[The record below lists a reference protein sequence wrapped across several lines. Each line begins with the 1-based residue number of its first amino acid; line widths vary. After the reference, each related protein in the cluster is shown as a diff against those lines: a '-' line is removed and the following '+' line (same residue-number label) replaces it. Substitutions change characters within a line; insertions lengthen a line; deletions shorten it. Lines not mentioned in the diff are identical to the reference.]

1 MRLKKHTIWQ
11 ILKIAMAIVL
21 IAVVISEVSF
31 KSLVMLLKRAAIPW
45 LVLSIL
51 AFYVA
56 LWSMAR
62 RYWILIGKKIEFHEL
77 LKIVV
82 YQNIMGNLV
91 TTAAGAAW
99 YVGILSNKH
108 KIQVTKGLLSLLLAR
123 FGDLL
128 TLLLTLSL
136 ATLVVWQQIPTLHVI
151 VTVVIFL
158 LMAVALLSLLMLV
171 LRHQLIEIAGRVLD
185 KSHFDNKAVVSR
197 IFAGLT
203 AFSNQEI
210 DQSRLSIS
218 IGPLTSYSVL
228 TLGTMLLFAYSSL
241 QIFGVR
247 IDIWPVIFVVSLTQI
262 MTLVPIQ
269 VFGGLGLYDFT
280 YLYLYGL
287 FGMDGSQFAA
297 VVVGLRLCFYL
308 TNLVLLTLVVLP
320 RGLVTRLLFKKE
332 IS

>member
-1 MRLKKHTIWQ
+1 MRLRKHTICQ
-11 ILKIAMAIVL
+11 LLKIGMAIAL

-45 LVLSIL
+45 FALSIL
-51 AFYVA
+51 AFYVV

-62 RYWILIGKKIEFHEL
+62 RYWIIIGKTIEFHEL

-82 YQNIMGNLV
+82 YQNIVGNLL

-99 YVGILSNKH
+99 YVGSLSNKH

-136 ATLVVWQQIPTLHVI
+136 ATLVLWRQIPTLHVI

-158 LMAVALLSLLMLV
+158 LIVVALLSLLMFI
-171 LRHQLIEIAGRVLD
+171 LRRQLIEIADRVVAKFNLH
-185 KSHFDNKAVVSR
+185 KKVVVQRS
-197 IFAGLT
+197 FAALT
-203 AFSNQEI
+203 AFADQEI
-210 DQSRLSIS
+210 DRSGRS
-218 IGPLTSYSVL
+218 IGALTGYSVL
-228 TLGTMLLFAYSSL
+228 TLGTMLLFAYCSL
-241 QIFGVR
+241 RIFGVQ
-247 IDIWPVIFVVSLTQI
+247 IDIWPVLFVVSLTQI
-262 MTLVPIQ
+262 MTLFPIQ
-269 VFGGLGLYDFT
+269 VLGGLGLHDIS

-287 FGMDGSQFAA
+287 FGIDHAEFAA
-297 VVVGLRLCFYL
+297 VVVGLRITFYL
-308 TNLVLLTLVVLP
+308 TNLVFLVFIILA

-332 IS
+332 MA

>member
-1 MRLKKHTIWQ
+1 MRLEKHTIWQ
-11 ILKIAMAIVL
+11 ILKIAMAIAL

-45 LVLSIL
+45 LMLSIL
-51 AFYVA
+51 AFYVT

-62 RYWILIGKKIEFHEL
+62 RYWILIGRKIEFHEL

-99 YVGILSNKH
+99 YVGMLSNKH
-108 KIQVTKGLLSLLLAR
+108 KIEVTKGLLSLLLAR

-158 LMAVALLSLLMLV
+158 LMAVALLSLLMFV
-171 LRHQLIEIAGRVLD
+171 LRRQLMEIVGQILD
-185 KSHFDNKAVVSR
+185 EFDLHKKAVVPR
-197 IFAGLT
+197 IFAALT
-203 AFSNQEI
+203 AFSDQEI
-210 DQSRLSIS
+210 DQSRRC
-218 IGPLTSYSVL
+218 IGPLTGYSVL
-228 TLGTMLLFAYSSL
+228 TLGTMLLFAYCSL

-269 VFGGLGLYDFT
+269 VFGGLGLHDIS

-287 FGMDGSQFAA
+287 FGIDQSEFAA
-297 VVVGLRLCFYL
+297 VVVGLRITFYL
-308 TNLVLLTLVVLP
+308 TNLGVLALIIPPSRLI
-320 RGLVTRLLFKKE
+320 TRLRFKKE
-332 IS
+332 MS